1 MHFDWPMEEQSYTAV
16 DQHLQYML
24 GPSILVATIATDMP
38 DFYTACNWT
47 VWLPPHTAWVLL
59 STQTIH
65 TGGDGGMVLTRP
77 YLADEYPVFLRA
89 GSVLI
94 SLPPAIAD
102 DEFAGRASR
111 PMERLVV
118 NIAAPNLSNG
128 TGARY
133 RLYEDDG
140 QAYEGVT
147 TDVPHVWTDVS
158 YVCSRADEQEHTSV
172 VLELLIASSGTFPTF
187 PATRSWD
194 ISITPAWPATSVR
207 VGNVTLPLCVNS
219 STSKSVFGAS
229 RPTNAHDIPR
239 SGNYECW
246 GYAGETA
253 SVDVALN
260 PRPSLSELR
269 VIVEFDPPVAG
280 FEGPSGVMGM
290 VRRGD
295 LAKQYLAIDRKSAPP
310 ADLSKALQLIAG
322 LPLKLEEAA
331 RAADKTAFLAALN
344 QTSHAQM
351 AGHQAAIEAYGAENF
366 VSLSMA

>member
-1 MHFDWPMEEQSYTAV
+1 
-16 DQHLQYML
+16 
-24 GPSILVATIATDMP
+24 
-38 DFYTACNWT
+38 
-47 VWLPPHTAWVLL
+47 
-59 STQTIH
+59 
-65 TGGDGGMVLTRP
+65 MVLTRP

-102 DEFAGRASR
+102 DEFAGRASQ

-118 NIAAPNLSNG
+118 NLAAPTLSNG

-140 QAYEGVT
+140 HAYEGVS

-158 YVCSRADEQEHTSV
+158 YVCSHVDGPERTTV

-194 ISITPAWPATSVR
+194 ISITPSWPATSVR
-207 VGNVTLPLCVNS
+207 VGNVTLPLCVNAS
-219 STSKSVFGAS
+219 ASKSIFGAS
-229 RPTNAHDIPR
+229 RPTNVLGSPR
-239 SGNYECW
+239 SHDDECW

-269 VIVEFDPPVAG
+269 VTIEFEPPVAG
-280 FEGPSGVMGM
+280 LEGPSGVLGM

-295 LAKQYLAIDRKSAPP
+295 LAKQYLAIERKSAPP

-322 LPLKLEEAA
+322 LPLELEEAA
-331 RAADKTAFLAALN
+331 RAANKTAFLAALN

-351 AGHQAAIEAYGAENF
+351 AGHRAAIEAYGAENF